1 MKKIILFIAIST
13 SISLFSQADKK
24 ADKIKGHFFGG
35 FESNSQWYLNDVN
48 REIEH
53 PDKPVRSNNYL
64 LLNYNYGK
72 WTAGIQGESYA
83 PKALLN
89 YNPKYENTNIGTYFV
104 NYKSNKLDVTAG
116 YFYEQF
122 GSGLLLRSWEDRA
135 LGINNAIRGGKIT
148 YRPNQNLLFTGL
160 YGKQRTGFE
169 VSKGT
174 IYGFNSDINVSGLF
188 KIESSEV
195 SVGFSYVGR
204 DEKTT
209 FINPNFKELTNAFAG
224 RLNFSRNAFYFSTE
238 YNFKSE
244 DAILYPNEVTNT
256 FIKPGSALLM
266 NFGYTK
272 KGVGLDVSL
281 RRIENMNFLSER
293 NPEYFSPEQN
303 SLAYNDRIMNFVPSL
318 TKQHHSNLANIYVF
332 QAQKSVSIVA
342 DNGIAKAGEI
352 GGQMDFFYE
361 FKKGTALG
369 GKNGTKI
376 ALNASNW
383 FNLKGDYTIP
393 NPNNTTVD
401 YSTDFLATGKKYFS
415 DYNVEISKKFNS
427 NLQGSVVFINQYYDH
442 KLIAASFNIQV
453 KTYIIA
459 PEITYKLSKNQSIRI
474 AAEHMWADSDRKN
487 WAALLAEYSPN
498 AKWSFYVSDMYN
510 YGYDPTS
517 NLIDDVTDKF
527 KIHFYNIGS
536 AYTKGS
542 TRIALSYGRQRGGLV
557 CAGGVCRFVPPST
570 GIALSMTKSF

>member
-1 MKKIILFIAIST
+1 MKKISLFIAICT
-13 SISLFSQADKK
+13 SISLFSQSDTKVE
-24 ADKIKGHFFGG
+24 KIKGRLFGG

-64 LLNYNYGK
+64 LVNYNYGK
-72 WTAGIQGESYA
+72 WTAGIQAESYA

-89 YNPKYENTNIGTYFV
+89 YNPKYENTNIGTFYL
-104 NYKSNKLDVTAG
+104 NYKSDKLDVTAG
-116 YFYEQF
+116 HFYEQF

-148 YRPNQNLLFTGL
+148 YRPNQNLMFTGL
-160 YGKQRTGFE
+160 YGKHRTGFE

-174 IYGFNSDINVSGLF
+174 IYGFNSDINLSGLF

-209 FINPNFKELTNAFAG
+209 FVNPNFKELTNAFAG

-238 YNFKSE
+238 YNFKSD
-244 DAILYPNEVTNT
+244 DAILYPNEVINT
-256 FIKPGSALLM
+256 FVKPGSALLM

-361 FKKGTALG
+361 FKKGSALG

-383 FNLKGDYTIP
+383 YNLKGDYTIFP
-393 NPNNTTVD
+393 PD
-401 YSTDFLATGKKYFS
+401 YKTDFLATGKKYFS

-427 NLQGSVVFINQYYDH
+427 NLQGSVVFINQYYDN
-442 KLIAASFNIQV
+442 KLIAAALNVQV
-453 KTYIIA
+453 NTYILA
-459 PEITYKLSKNQSIRI
+459 PEITYKLSGTQSIKI

-487 WAALLAEYSPN
+487 WAALLVEYSPN

-510 YGYDPTS
+510 YGYDHTS

>member
-13 SISLFSQADKK
+13 SITLFSQTDTK
-24 ADKIKGHFFGG
+24 AEKIKGRLFGG

-64 LLNYNYGK
+64 LVNYNYGK
-72 WTAGIQGESYA
+72 WTAGIQAESYA

-89 YNPKYENTNIGTYFV
+89 YNPKYENTNIGTFYL
-104 NYKSNKLDVTAG
+104 NYKSDKLDITAG
-116 YFYEQF
+116 HFYEQF

-148 YRPNQNLLFTGL
+148 YHPNQNLTFTGL
-160 YGKQRTGFE
+160 YGKHRTGFE
-169 VSKGT
+169 VSNGT
-174 IYGFNSDINVSGLF
+174 IYGFNSDLNLSGLF
-188 KIESSEV
+188 KIENSEV

-209 FINPNFKELTNAFAG
+209 FVNPNFKELTNAFSG
-224 RLNFSRNAFYFSTE
+224 RLNYSRNTFYFSTE
-238 YNFKSE
+238 YNYKSD
-244 DAILYPNEVTNT
+244 DAILYPNEVINT
-256 FIKPGSALLM
+256 FVKPGSALLM

-293 NPEYFSPEQN
+293 NPEYFSPEQS
-303 SLAYNDRIMNFVPSL
+303 SLAFNDRMMNFVPSL

-361 FKKGTALG
+361 FKKGSVLG

-383 FNLKGDYTIP
+383 FNLKGDYTIFP
-393 NPNNTTVD
+393 PD
-401 YSTDFLATGKKYFS
+401 YKTDFLATGKKYFS

-427 NLQGSVVFINQYYDH
+427 NLQGSVVFINQYYNH

-453 KTYIIA
+453 NTYIIA
-459 PEITYKLSKNQSIRI
+459 PEITYKLTGNQSIRI
-474 AAEHMWADSDRKN
+474 AAEHMWSDSDRKN